1 MRIVWN
7 GMELSR
13 APFHSRIAFIRSAGS
28 LASTT
33 QFQFIH
39 MILVALLK
47 LCFQILTARS
57 VQYSSRIT
65 RFSVFPA
72 ALRGNSLR
80 MTTPHNC

>member
-1 MRIVWN
+1 
-7 GMELSR
+7 MELSR
-13 APFHSRIAFIRSAGS
+13 APVHSSIAFIRSKRS

-39 MILVALLK
+39 MILVALLS
-47 LCFQILTARS
+47 CVFQILTARS
-57 VQYSSRIT
+57 FQYSSRIT